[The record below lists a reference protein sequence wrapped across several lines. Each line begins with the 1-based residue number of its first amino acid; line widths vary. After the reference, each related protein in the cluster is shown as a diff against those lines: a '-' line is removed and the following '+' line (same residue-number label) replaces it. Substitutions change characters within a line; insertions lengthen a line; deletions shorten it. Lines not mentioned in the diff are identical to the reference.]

1 MECTGSSLTSSQYQN
16 KATENFHRLCQLFV
30 TVCSDLFRDVI
41 TFRVKDLQFQLDANK
56 ITLEK
61 NKILSDSQTKILFPS
76 SKGEK
81 ANLKKMDLSLL
92 YLLLRN
98 ICNIR
103 PPEDNWGGNP
113 HDSDLSIGACIDR
126 IRVKRNVLFAHAY
139 TGSIDKDSFEHNW
152 CYLKKNIVNIGK
164 ECNIAEKY
172 EKKVDE
178 LYTCALN
185 PSVTEKC
192 LEIIMKMQGKT
203 YIK

>member
-1 MECTGSSLTSSQYQN
+1 M
-16 KATENFHRLCQLFV
+16 
-30 TVCSDLFRDVI
+30 
-41 TFRVKDLQFQLDANK
+41 
-56 ITLEK
+56 
-61 NKILSDSQTKILFPS
+61 
-76 SKGEK
+76 
-81 ANLKKMDLSLL
+81 
-92 YLLLRN
+92 
-98 ICNIR
+98 
-103 PPEDNWGGNP
+103 PPVNNWGDTP
-113 HDSDLSIGACIDR
+113 LTTDRSIGACIDR

-192 LEIIMKMQGKT
+192 LEIIMNMQGKT